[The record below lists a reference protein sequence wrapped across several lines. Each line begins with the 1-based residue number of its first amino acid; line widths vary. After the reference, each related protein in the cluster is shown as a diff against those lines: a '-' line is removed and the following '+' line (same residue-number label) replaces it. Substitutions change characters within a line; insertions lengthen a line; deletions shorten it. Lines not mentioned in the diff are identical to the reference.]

1 MRLSADR
8 DRCAGAGMCALT
20 APALFDQDDEEG
32 LVVLLNPVPAPEHRA
47 AARMAVG
54 LCPAGAIALNSP
66 DPTGTTGSRDSPDS
80 PGSPDSPDSSGS

>member
-20 APALFDQDDEEG
+20 APEVFDQDDEEG
-32 LVVLLNPVPAPEHRA
+32 LVVLLHPVPLPGQWA

-54 LCPAGAIALNSP
+54 LCPAGAIAL
-66 DPTGTTGSRDSPDS
+66 DSPDS
-80 PGSPDSPDSSGS
+80 TAP